1 MSHFQESFLLL
12 SLEARS
18 VLIVALLRQ
27 RRVFRRKRPRRLWR
41 MRASWITHRWKTR
54 WSSWPPCSRPSSPS
68 TCTGHRTRSHLHRM
82 QRYVLLFVVHC
93 MYSLESGLQYS
104 ENQQF
109 SCALSVAGTYE
120 LMKRRAYVLVEKAI
134 CWSVK
139 TQNSEPHAIRQQTC
153 DLTSAGVL
161 AGGGSV
167 RGGRGPRDV
176 EDRCCRRR
184 RGAGRRVRRQFNMHY
199 FRFVVRKPECW
210 KLPIFISKSRLWYQ
224 SVYIIAFMLE
234 DPLLCVNRFPG
245 ESTLANHLAN
255 QP

>member
-1 MSHFQESFLLL
+1 MIIAHSFICANGNCADEYLRKWVC
-12 SLEARS
+12 AN
-18 VLIVALLRQ
+18 VLY
-27 RRVFRRKRPRRLWR
+27 P
-41 MRASWITHRWKTR
+41 
-54 WSSWPPCSRPSSPS
+54 
-68 TCTGHRTRSHLHRM
+68 
-82 QRYVLLFVVHC
+82 
-93 MYSLESGLQYS
+93 SLESGLQYS

-109 SCALSVAGTYE
+109 RCALSVAGTYE
-120 LMKRRAYVLVEKAI
+120 LMKRRAHVLVEKAI

-167 RGGRGPRDV
+167 RGGRGPLDV

-184 RGAGRRVRRQFNMHY
+184 RCAGRRVRRQFNMHY
-199 FRFVVRKPECW
+199 FRFVVRKPEGW

-234 DPLLCVNRFPG
+234 DPLLCVN
-245 ESTLANHLAN
+245 HLAHAEW
-255 QP
+255 